1 MAWTIDDAV
10 ANKDVVDAKIYVGEV
25 SFRLGN
31 LTPRI
36 TIKLYRRPGDRE
48 VYFQESHFIRIP
60 ELESADV
67 VGPKSDSNEA
77 YALTHAVEGLTRI
90 YDAAVEQG
98 LKPSD
103 SWLVANEAF

>member
-1 MAWTIDDAV
+1 MAWTIDDALS
-10 ANKDVVDAKIYVGEV
+10 NKHVVDAKIFIGEV
-25 SFRLGN
+25 CFRLGN
-31 LTPRI
+31 LAPKV

-67 VGPKSDSNEA
+67 VGPKSDNDEA

-90 YDAAVEQG
+90 YNAAVEQG
-98 LKPSD
+98 LQPSD
-103 SWLVANEAF
+103 SWLVANDAF